1 MWVSS
6 GVYRSCHAQCQR
18 GTGCKIAWLDTLK
31 GVSMGQCGGFNV
43 CHWHLDCHGLTKEDT
58 KLRLERCGELLI
70 SRLGDLQCLPSYLY
84 TCAGNCNDQFP
95 HSPDM
100 VPKGRLGLSLC
111 AGPPVTGST
120 SDSGL

>member
-84 TCAGNCNDQFP
+84 TCAGNQIRHLWGNPFCTSGNDVQ
-95 HSPDM
+95 SS
-100 VPKGRLGLSLC
+100 LS
-111 AGPPVTGST
+111 SE
-120 SDSGL
+120 SS